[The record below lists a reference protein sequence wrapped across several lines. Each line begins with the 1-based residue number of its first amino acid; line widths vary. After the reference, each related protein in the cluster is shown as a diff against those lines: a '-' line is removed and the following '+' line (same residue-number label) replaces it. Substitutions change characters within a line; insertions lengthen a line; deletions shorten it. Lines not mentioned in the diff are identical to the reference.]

1 MPVRIK
7 SKTRIQDVIP
17 IENLNSEYQVSVH
30 SQADDYI
37 IEAQI
42 SLQNMQS
49 GDAIIVRT
57 YISVDGVSKYKSDE
71 FTFSGAQDIPV
82 VRIPAVTLPYN
93 GDFTFSVIQTSGT
106 PRNIPY
112 TLILQLMETI

>member
-7 SKTRIQDVIP
+7 SKTRTQGTISIAQ
-17 IENLNSEYQVSVH
+17 LNTEYHLSVS

-37 IEAQI
+37 IEGQI

-49 GDAIIVRT
+49 GDTIIVRI
-57 YISVDGVSKYKSDE
+57 YISVDGVSSYKSDE
-71 FTFSGAQDIPV
+71 FTFSGAQNIPV
-82 VRIPAVTLPYN
+82 VRIPAITLPYN
-93 GDFTFSVIQTSGT
+93 GLFDISVTQTSGT

>member
-7 SKTRIQDVIP
+7 SKTRTQDVIP
-17 IENLNSEYQVSVH
+17 IEYLNSEYQVGVP

-37 IEAQI
+37 IEGQI

-49 GDAIIVRT
+49 GDTVIVRL
-57 YISVDGVSKYKSDE
+57 YVSVDGVSKFKSDE
-71 FTFSGAQDIPV
+71 WTFSGVQEIPV

-93 GDFTFSVIQTSGT
+93 GKFTIGIVQTSGT